1 MARCADQPS
10 NKQINAVSV
19 PSRNGL
25 ADESGRTVAA
35 TRFLYG
41 GFVNLEQEV
50 LNDNLQIR
58 KLQ

>member
-1 MARCADQPS
+1 M
-10 NKQINAVSV
+10 QINAVSV
-19 PSRNGL
+19 PSQNGL

-35 TRFLYG
+35 TRFIYG